1 MLTELEFMD
10 KKRILL
16 DKNGCTYVM
25 QKTPDGL
32 WDVISLPKGN
42 YMLVN
47 MHYTVY
53 KEEEAYEYYKE
64 RMESYGFRPFTVLVE

>member
-16 DKNGCTYVM
+16 DKYGFTYVM

-42 YMLVN
+42 YMLAN
-47 MHYTVY
+47 MSYTALV
-53 KEEEAYEYYKE
+53 EEEAYEYYRK

>member
-16 DKNGCTYVM
+16 DKPQATFVM
-25 QKTPDGL
+25 NRNPDGT

-64 RMESYGFRPFTVLVE
+64 RMESYGFRQFPILME